1 MGWIDRIPRAGN
13 LHIGGLYAL
22 YQPNI
27 VKSGV
32 THVLSVIDFSFYE
45 LKESSDYLKSQ
56 NYTHLVIPIEDDP
69 NEDLLQHFDQMT
81 AFIDGAL
88 EGGGGVFVHCAMGKS
103 RSATSVVAYLMWKY
117 GYGRDYALA
126 LVCEGR
132 PVCSPNPGFMEQL
145 DVYERM
151 LARPPRD
158 KEGRREIYEAW
169 LGNRFKGYSHEWEA
183 RADAATKSKL

>member
-1 MGWIDRIPRAGN
+1 MAVRRWGAEEQVNGASMGLQGN
-13 LHIGGLYAL
+13 PVLAALPDGGFVAAWVDGSDPLRTEVRFQIFDSSG
-22 YQPNI
+22 QPLGPVQGFASSN
-27 VKSGV
+27 S
-32 THVLSVIDFSFYE
+32 LSSLSI
-45 LKESSDYLKSQ
+45 
-56 NYTHLVIPIEDDP
+56 
-69 NEDLLQHFDQMT
+69 
-81 AFIDGAL
+81 AAL

-126 LVCEGR
+126 LVCEVR

-151 LARPPRD
+151 LARPLRD